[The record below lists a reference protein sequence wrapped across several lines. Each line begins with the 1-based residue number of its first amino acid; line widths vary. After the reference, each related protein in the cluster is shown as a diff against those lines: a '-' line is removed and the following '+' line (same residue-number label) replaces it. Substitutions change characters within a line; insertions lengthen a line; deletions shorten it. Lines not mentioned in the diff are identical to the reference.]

1 MLRGISEIRAFF
13 RTNET
18 PIYFIS
24 PTAFN
29 LLGIDRWLRNFFYV
43 NYFDSFEGNH
53 PRVFVPK
60 ERPYREF
67 ESMEDVCN
75 YLLEHKEV
83 IDRINDRGGGGKAV
97 FVMFDDE
104 TEEAAA
110 AAGLEIA
117 HPSAELRHRLDS
129 KIVTTRL
136 GNEAGVPSAP
146 NTLGRATSYEELM
159 ALAESAALGEDLVVQ
174 TPYGDS
180 GKTTFFI
187 SSKDD
192 WDRYADDMAD
202 QELKVMK
209 RINNRAAAVEAVLTR
224 HGTVVGP
231 LMTDLTG
238 HPELT
243 PHKGGWCGN
252 DIFPE
257 ALSPEHRE
265 RARVLTRKLGD
276 RLAVEGY
283 RGFLEI
289 DYLADV
295 DSGELY
301 LGEINPRISGVTS
314 MTNVTA
320 GAYADMPLFL
330 FHMLEYMDVDYEIDV
345 EDINRR
351 WAAASSVDVWSQI
364 ILKDTGDEV
373 EQLTQAPKTGIWRLE
388 DGGIQFARWGHDW
401 HSLHDET
408 EAFFLRVLA
417 PGDFRYPG
425 ADLGVL
431 VARSRM
437 QTEDNQLTERA
448 REWIAGVQ
456 AQFAGTQPAAAGAGA
471 GRRAT
476 RSRQRDGPAP
486 RLEALERLLPHHVR
500 PAVAH
505 APAAGLVRRRVDRPE
520 AALVRGAVQRRF
532 EERVLEPL
540 AVELRVAEQV
550 EHALLALLAADRL
563 RVLRPLDLA
572 LVVGGGGEVDE
583 PGGTARADVG
593 GHVGAGAVEQ
603 REVLRRVHRDP
614 RQRLAR
620 RRHVVAGLEHVA
632 DDQRD
637 REPVADVRAP
647 AEGERDRQP
656 AVVHPVEQPPQA
668 VAHPD
673 HAPLAPLRQAHDA
686 LEPVGR
692 VVVVAHEQ
700 RLAARPRALRAADD
714 EPGRAPER
722 QQPGGEV
729 AAPGE
734 VDEPIVGRHQ
744 LRHVVGERAAAG
756 RVPRAAPPRPPGG
769 TRCGTSATWPRSAR
783 ASRRR
788 AAAPRRPRTR
798 AAQCGTPAP
807 GAAAAG
813 PRAASSS
820 GRWRLPPRA
829 AATSPSRA

>member
-13 RTNET
+13 RTNQT
-18 PIYFIS
+18 PVYFVS

-53 PRVFVPK
+53 PRVFVPR

-83 IDRINDRGGGGKAV
+83 LDLFKSKHAHPPGKVV

-104 TEEAAA
+104 TERAAA
-110 AAGLEIA
+110 AAGLEVA

-129 KIVTTRL
+129 KIVTTQL

-146 NTLGRATSYEELM
+146 NTLGRASSFEELT
-159 ALAESAALGEDLVVQ
+159 ALASGAGLGDDLVVQ

-187 SSKDD
+187 RGQRD
-192 WDRYADDMAD
+192 WDRYAGDMVD

-257 ALSPEHRE
+257 ALSPEHRD
-265 RARVLTRKLGD
+265 RARVLTQLLGD
-276 RLAVEGY
+276 RLAGEGY

-330 FHMLEYMDVDYEIDV
+330 FHLLEYMDVEYEIDV
-345 EDINRR
+345 DDINRR
-351 WAAASSVDVWSQI
+351 WAEASSVDVWSQI

-373 EQLTQAPKTGIWRLE
+373 EQLTQAPQTGIWRLGG
-388 DGGIQFARWGHDW
+388 DGGFSFARWGHDW
-401 HSLHDET
+401 HSLHDDS

-417 PGDFRYPG
+417 PGDYTYPG

-437 QTEDNQLTERA
+437 QTEDNELTPRA
-448 REWIAGVQ
+448 REWIDGVH
-456 AQFAGTQPAAAGAGA
+456 AQFT
-471 GRRAT
+471 
-476 RSRQRDGPAP
+476 
-486 RLEALERLLPHHVR
+486 
-500 PAVAH
+500 
-505 APAAGLVRRRVDRPE
+505 
-520 AALVRGAVQRRF
+520 
-532 EERVLEPL
+532 
-540 AVELRVAEQV
+540 
-550 EHALLALLAADRL
+550 
-563 RVLRPLDLA
+563 
-572 LVVGGGGEVDE
+572 
-583 PGGTARADVG
+583 
-593 GHVGAGAVEQ
+593 
-603 REVLRRVHRDP
+603 
-614 RQRLAR
+614 
-620 RRHVVAGLEHVA
+620 
-632 DDQRD
+632 
-637 REPVADVRAP
+637 
-647 AEGERDRQP
+647 
-656 AVVHPVEQPPQA
+656 
-668 VAHPD
+668 
-673 HAPLAPLRQAHDA
+673 
-686 LEPVGR
+686 
-692 VVVVAHEQ
+692 
-700 RLAARPRALRAADD
+700 
-714 EPGRAPER
+714 
-722 QQPGGEV
+722 
-729 AAPGE
+729 
-734 VDEPIVGRHQ
+734 
-744 LRHVVGERAAAG
+744 
-756 RVPRAAPPRPPGG
+756 
-769 TRCGTSATWPRSAR
+769 GTSA
-783 ASRRR
+783 
-788 AAAPRRPRTR
+788 AAP
-798 AAQCGTPAP
+798 AP
-807 GAAAAG
+807 TGAMAFKTA
-813 PRAASSS
+813 
-820 GRWRLPPRA
+820 
-829 AATSPSRA
+829 